1 MIVKDEYLWIEEIQE
16 ELKDTPKIPLS
27 ECSLLLQ
34 DFVTCCLQSES
45 GMYFF
50 EVEDFYER
58 VESKTLTRKMCSDL
72 ERDMVKYGAL
82 IFGAIEIHADFDE
95 VDGSLDC
102 VVTCYQ
108 SLPYYFE

>member
-1 MIVKDEYLWIEEIQE
+1 MAH
-16 ELKDTPKIPLS
+16 
-27 ECSLLLQ
+27 
-34 DFVTCCLQSES
+34 CLQSES

-50 EVEDFYER
+50 EVEEFYER
-58 VESKTLTRKMCSDL
+58 VESNRLTGEMWSDL
-72 ERDMVKYGAL
+72 ERDMAKYGAL

-108 SLPYYFE
+108 SLLYYFE

>member
-16 ELKDTPKIPLS
+16 ELKDTLKIPLS
-27 ECSLLLQ
+27 ECSSLLQ
-34 DFVTCCLQSES
+34 EFVAHCLQSES

-50 EVEDFYER
+50 EVEEFYER
-58 VESKTLTRKMCSDL
+58 VESNRLTGEMWSDL
-72 ERDMVKYGAL
+72 ERDMAKYGAL

-108 SLPYYFE
+108 SLLYYFE

>member
-1 MIVKDEYLWIEEIQE
+1 MIVKDDYLWIEAIQE
-16 ELKDTPKIPLS
+16 ELKDTPKISLS
-27 ECSLLLQ
+27 DCSSLLQ
-34 DFVTCCLQSES
+34 EFVTYCLQSES

-58 VESKTLTRKMCSDL
+58 VESSRLTREMWEDL
-72 ERDMVKYGAL
+72 EQDMAKYGAL
-82 IFGAIEIHADFDE
+82 ILGAIEIHADFYE
-95 VDGSLDC
+95 VDDSLDC

>member
-1 MIVKDEYLWIEEIQE
+1 MIVKDDYLWIEAIQE

-34 DFVTCCLQSES
+34 EFVTYCLQSQS
-45 GMYFF
+45 GMHFF

-58 VESKTLTRKMCSDL
+58 VESKKLTREMWSDF
-72 ERDMVKYGAL
+72 EYDIAKYGAL
-82 IFGAIEIHADFDE
+82 IFGAIEIHADFDK
-95 VDGSLDC
+95 VDDAIDC
-102 VVTCYQ
+102 IVTCYQ

>member
-1 MIVKDEYLWIEEIQE
+1 MLQE
-16 ELKDTPKIPLS
+16 
-27 ECSLLLQ
+27 
-34 DFVTCCLQSES
+34 FVAYCLQSES
-45 GMYFF
+45 GMYFS

-58 VESKTLTRKMCSDL
+58 VESKTLTRKMWSDL
-72 ERDMVKYGAL
+72 ERDMAKYGAL

-95 VDGSLDC
+95 ADDKIDC